1 MSQTKLVATKANLI
15 KAKDKLKLMEE
26 GFDVLD
32 KKRKVLLQLY
42 NEKLGERN
50 RLSEEV
56 SKKISE
62 VQKNLKLATLTV
74 GEDNIREI
82 AASVPIDKSISL
94 KTSEIMQT
102 EIYRIDFEEKK
113 LDLSYSFYQ
122 TNSLFDKALLSLN
135 DIKKLIF
142 KLAELD
148 STINNLDREIKKTSK
163 KVNSLEKMQVPK
175 YKAIIKD
182 ISSQIEE
189 REREEFSKI
198 KIVKKNKIKKEEMS

>member
-32 KKRKVLLQLY
+32 KKRKVLIQLY
-42 NEKLGERN
+42 NEKIGERN
-50 RLSEEV
+50 KLAEEV
-56 SKKISE
+56 ANKISE
-62 VQKNLKLATLTV
+62 VQKKLDLASLSI
-74 GEDNIREI
+74 GKDSIREI
-82 AASVPIDKSISL
+82 AASVPVDDSISL
-94 KTSEIMQT
+94 RTSEIMQT
-102 EIYRIDFEEKK
+102 KIYKIDFEEKR

-135 DIKKLIF
+135 DIKKSIF

-175 YKAIIKD
+175 YKGVIKD

-198 KIVKKNKIKKEEMS
+198 KIVKRNKLKKEEMS

>member
-102 EIYRIDFEEKK
+102 EIYKIDFEEKK

-135 DIKKLIF
+135 DIKKSIF